1 MILPLQGA
9 IPLVW
14 CSTQGAALGCVVLA
28 LQADF
33 MPCKG
38 STFRTRFM
46 ILPLQ
51 GACSSH
57 YSLPRAQPWALD
69 AAPFGAS
76 CARSWERVALQAAFA
91 ASTVSFPS
99 FFCRADAIK
108 SRYARYYK

>member
-9 IPLVW
+9 ISLVW
-14 CSTQGAALGCVVLA
+14 CATQGAALGCVVLA

-51 GACSSH
+51 GAI
-57 YSLPRAQPWALD
+57 SLVWCATQGAAL
-69 AAPFGAS
+69 G
-76 CARSWERVALQAAFA
+76 
-91 ASTVSFPS
+91 
-99 FFCRADAIK
+99 
-108 SRYARYYK
+108 Y